1 MTEKLL
7 EIHQLCKTYNVSG
20 GFFHPKKRSVRA
32 VDHVEMAVYRGETL
46 GLVGESGCGKSTLAR
61 LLTRLEE
68 PTSGQIFFKGADI
81 FSFSAEELTAYRRNV
96 QMIFQ
101 DSYSSLN
108 PRQSALGIIK
118 EPLTIHRIGDQK
130 TREKTALDIM
140 AKVGLGAQHARR
152 YAHEFSGGQR
162 QRIGIARA
170 LVLQPELIIA
180 DEPVSSLDVSIQA
193 QILNLLLDLKK
204 DFGLT
209 YLFVSHDLNV
219 IRFMADRVAVMYLGK
234 IVETAPN
241 FKLYERPLHPYT
253 RMLLAA
259 IPVCD
264 PRRKEKSVAVRG
276 EAVAENDQGCAF
288 RNRCPYRTAICSEQS
303 PELQEV
309 DDQHF
314 CACHLAGSI

>member
-1 MTEKLL
+1 MAEKLL
-7 EIHQLCKTYNVSG
+7 EIHQLCKTYTVRGSILN
-20 GFFHPKKRSVRA
+20 PKKRTVRA
-32 VDHVEMAVYRGETL
+32 VDYVEMTLYRGETL

-61 LLTRLEE
+61 LLTRLEK
-68 PTSGQIFFKGADI
+68 PTSGQVLFKGADI
-81 FSFSAEELTAYRRNV
+81 FSFRAEELKAYRRNV

-108 PRQSALGIIK
+108 PRRSALNIIK
-118 EPLTIHRIGDQK
+118 EPLIIHRIGDQK
-130 TREKTALDIM
+130 TREKTALDMM

-170 LVLQPELIIA
+170 LVLHPELIIA

-219 IRFMADRVAVMYLGK
+219 IRFMAERVAVMYLGK
-234 IVETAPN
+234 MVEAAPN
-241 FKLYERPLHPYT
+241 RKLYDRPLHPYT

-259 IPVCD
+259 IPACD
-264 PRRKEKSVAVRG
+264 PRRKEKNVAIRG
-276 EAVAENDQGCAF
+276 EAIAENDQGCAF
-288 RNRCPYRTAICSEQS
+288 RNRCPHRTAVCSEQM
-303 PELQEV
+303 PELKEM
-309 DDQHF
+309 DEQHF
-314 CACHLAGSI
+314 CACHLAGTI